1 MYYGFQKNIKRYY
14 ATDLN
19 VDNNKKCF
27 EHQILHL
34 YIIKIKILVLKI
46 LWLKS
51 TLFMSLCKNY

>member
-34 YIIKIKILVLKI
+34 YI
-46 LWLKS
+46 
-51 TLFMSLCKNY
+51 